1 MALTLG
7 ILLIFFVFSTL
18 TFETVFSLID
28 EYFFFNQNI
37 FCNQQ
42 ESILLN
48 KIYSFCLQN
57 KFSFIALFLFIG
69 AMGKSAQIGLH
80 T

>member
-48 KIYSFCLQN
+48 KIYSFFLQN
-57 KFSFIALFLFIG
+57 KFSFIALLLFIG